1 MSVSKVENSY
11 DVNIFLDG
19 KNAFSFLYNGTY
31 ISVKS
36 LLFYIKGQSQKKKV
50 LNPGYDRWIR
60 YHSKT
65 VFILHSNLHQFFHV
79 LSINVKAICSFSFKW
94 RHSTPDTIHIRPGPA
109 RILIYNTGLC
119 FMFNGHETIC
129 CFGQT
134 RKPAETFF
142 VLNQLL
148 NTHHCYF

>member
-65 VFILHSNLHQFFHV
+65 VFILHSNLHKFFHV
-79 LSINVKAICSFSFKW
+79 LSINVKAMQFFVRMKA
-94 RHSTPDTIHIRPGPA
+94 STPDTIHIRPGPA
-109 RILIYNTGLC
+109 RILI
-119 FMFNGHETIC
+119 
-129 CFGQT
+129 
-134 RKPAETFF
+134 
-142 VLNQLL
+142 
-148 NTHHCYF
+148 